1 MNNGKRNEMANW
13 RGDLNVKRKVERSR
27 VKIGQETSEN
37 RQDDTQ
43 KFVRARIDEEGLNI
57 PHFDNELKYSRR
69 TKEVQLC
76 RPGI

>member
-43 KFVRARIDEEGLNI
+43 KFVRA
-57 PHFDNELKYSRR
+57 HSQK
-69 TKEVQLC
+69 C
-76 RPGI
+76 